1 MRLRASALVMLS
13 DVAVLHDPEI
23 RAIHTVYRI
32 QGGKLMRELLR
43 LPRVTAQPEPESD
56 GAKRVISPSPSGTS
70 APTPLSVMIDGIVN
84 AAVAVKTTSPDADI
98 VGGYSVGA
106 EVPSGDIHP
115 DAATVTGNSV
125 HAAVPGWMSGA
136 WQLSMR

>member
-1 MRLRASALVMLS
+1 MMLS
-13 DVAVLHDPEI
+13 EVAVVHDPVT
-23 RAIHTVYRI
+23 RAMCIVYHIH
-32 QGGKLMRELLR
+32 GGKLMRELLL
-43 LPRVTAQPEPESD
+43 LPRVTAQPEPEIE
-56 GAKRVISPSPSGTS
+56 GAKRDISPSPSGATT
-70 APTPLSVMIDGIVN
+70 PTPLRETIEGIVS
-84 AAVAVKTTSPDADI
+84 AAVAVNTTSPVAAI

-136 WQLSMR
+136 WFRRRSSRDI